1 LKYLNTEDIRYFYSD
16 EGITFAKDI
25 TGHRYMLDTTIEQIE
40 SSVDPL
46 VYFRINRKVLLHV
59 KAVQAIHPHLNSRLA
74 IQCEPKSSFS
84 MIVARERAQAFKK
97 WLDV

>member
-1 LKYLNTEDIRYFYSD
+1 
-16 EGITFAKDI
+16 
-25 TGHRYMLDTTIEQIE
+25 MLDTTIEQIE
-40 SSVDPL
+40 SSVDPV
-46 VYFRINRKVLLHV
+46 VYFRINRKVILHI

-84 MIVARERAQAFKK
+84 MIVAQERVQAFKK